1 MDCCSVSRSSN
12 LSAATNAYSKFEKQN
27 ATKHGKRRNGKQQ
40 QKIHDKH
47 MLLCVYGSISCE
59 MHMHYVYIYVRTVH
73 SIVFQAKL
81 GQSLKTQRIYVLSR
95 YYFV

>member
-40 QKIHDKH
+40 QKIYDKH

-59 MHMHYVYIYVRTVH
+59 MHMHYIHIQYIRTYIALFFKRNWDKV
-73 SIVFQAKL
+73 
-81 GQSLKTQRIYVLSR
+81 
-95 YYFV
+95 

>member
-40 QKIHDKH
+40 QKIYDKH

-59 MHMHYVYIYVRTVH
+59 MHMHYIYNIQYTYNIYVRRTYIALFFKRNWDKV
-73 SIVFQAKL
+73 
-81 GQSLKTQRIYVLSR
+81 
-95 YYFV
+95 